1 MLGIALLFIGAVLV
15 VNGIFL
21 LGKVEAKSAGILN
34 LLTGGLT
41 MVINFILMAS
51 AKAPTDYF
59 LPAAIMLFTFTYLY
73 LGISILSKVDLN
85 GFGWYCLFVAITCLP
100 NSSLAFSAN
109 DIRFGVMW
117 LVYAFLW
124 FLFWLLTSLKKQI
137 GTFTAWI
144 TIIVGVVFVWIPGY
158 LMLVG
163 KW

>member
-1 MLGIALLFIGAVLV
+1 MPPGEVRYIEILLHHTKYLRREV
-15 VNGIFL
+15 VFPEKDFL
-21 LGKVEAKSAGILN
+21 EV
-34 LLTGGLT
+34 
-41 MVINFILMAS
+41 
-51 AKAPTDYF
+51 
-59 LPAAIMLFTFTYLY
+59 TF
-73 LGISILSKVDLN
+73 LN
-85 GFGWYCLFVAITCLP
+85 GFGWYCLFVAITCVP
-100 NSSLAFSAN
+100 NSGLAFAAN

-144 TIIVGVVFVWIPGY
+144 TVIVGVVFVWIPGY